1 MPYKDPPKRELV
13 EIPHLVAILDE
24 HTMPSPK
31 NPKQL
36 IVIDEAKLN
45 TIADNNNRRIRE
57 TGDECPIVIGHTQ
70 DGLPEKFQPEVI
82 GFARGFKVSPLFNT
96 GRKAIFSRWRVYKDK
111 LQKLLEYPRR
121 SVELWLGKLEVDP
134 ISLLGATTPDRDL
147 GLIRLSRA
155 NGDSVTSVFGEND
168 MDPQQLTQMIMAQ
181 LMQSPQMQFLSAL
194 MEQVQSGEQGGG
206 PPEEQEGPMGQ
217 EEMPPGEEGEPPME
231 EEPPMEPEGPPEEEP
246 EEEPEEPVRRAAG
259 YSSGTD
265 TFTPSGPQRMSRQ
278 AARQPAKAPAP
289 DLANNPL
296 FRQLVEAVQEAR
308 DCNNYLVAK
317 LARSERAQDLV
328 RLQAE
333 ENIDLDLEEELS
345 IVAPDGGDPMD
356 NDQYQAYLGKIR
368 KRYQRAPV
376 NQPRIVTAAGKVHS
390 MDSKTRAYAA
400 AERAIEKGIKYE
412 AALAEIDNEQ

>member
-1 MPYKDPPKRELV
+1 MTPKRKMIELSY
-13 EIPHLVAILDE
+13 PVAILDE
-24 HTMPSPK
+24 HSMVHPK
-31 NPKQL
+31 KPGQL
-36 IVIDEAKLN
+36 IVISETTLQK
-45 TIADNNNRRIRE
+45 IADNNNRRIRE
-57 TGDECPIVIGHTQ
+57 TGDQCPVVIGHTQ
-70 DGLPEKFQPEVI
+70 DGLPEKYQPEVI
-82 GFARGFKVSPLFNT
+82 GFARDFKVRPLFKT
-96 GRKAIFSRWRVYKDK
+96 GRKALYARWRVYADR
-111 LQKLLEYPRR
+111 LEKLLEYPRR
-121 SVELWLGKLEVDP
+121 SVELWLGKWEVDP

-231 EEPPMEPEGPPEEEP
+231 EEPPEEEGPPEEEP
-246 EEEPEEPVRRAAG
+246 EEEEEPVRRAAG

-296 FRQLVEAVQEAR
+296 FRQLVEAVQEGR

-317 LARSERAQDLV
+317 LARAEREKDLV
-328 RLQAE
+328 RLQVE
-333 ENIDLDLEEELS
+333 QNIDLDLEEELS
-345 IVAPDGGDPMD
+345 IVAPDGGDPMPAE
-356 NDQYQAYLGKIR
+356 QYQAYLDKIVR
-368 KRYQRAPV
+368 KFQRAPV